1 MDGVGFPTPSKIN
14 YIERQTMPQFIGRR
28 LLLLLPVLLGV
39 VLVTFVII
47 RLIPGDPCV
56 TMLGERAT
64 PAKCEAFL
72 ERYGLNDNIAVQ
84 FGRYL
89 VNLAKGDFGTSI
101 RFTRPVTDLIAE
113 RLPLTMELT
122 LLAMLFSTVVG
133 VLLGVIS
140 ALKRNTIIDTITMMI
155 ANIGVSMPVF
165 WLGLL
170 LAYVFALLLKDTAF
184 VLPPSGRF
192 TAGIA
197 LQDLA
202 VVWGLKDLTGFKKF
216 IVELMSNTVLINC
229 LFTGDWKIFWDSLRH
244 LILPAVA
251 VGTIPMSIIARMTRS
266 SLLEVLGLDYI
277 RTARAKGLTARKVIS
292 KHAFRNALIP
302 IVTIIGIETGSLLSG
317 AVLTETVF
325 SLPGFGTALVG
336 AILARDYPVVQG
348 FTIVIALI
356 FVLVNLI
363 VDLSYAYLDPRI
375 RLD

>member
-1 MDGVGFPTPSKIN
+1 
-14 YIERQTMPQFIGRR
+14 MPQFIGRR

-39 VLVTFVII
+39 VLVTFVIV

-72 ERYGLNDNIAVQ
+72 DRYGLNDNIFVQ

-89 VNLAKGDFGTSI
+89 VNLGKGDFGDSI
-101 RFTRPVTDLIAE
+101 RFSRPVSDLIAE
-113 RLPLTMELT
+113 RLPLTLELS
-122 LLAMLFSTVVG
+122 LLAMFFSTVVG
-133 VLLGVIS
+133 VLLGVVS
-140 ALKRNTIIDTITMMI
+140 ALKRNTIIDTITMVI

-170 LAYVFALLLKDTAF
+170 LAYVFALLLKDTPF

-192 TAGIA
+192 TAGAA

-202 VVWGLKDLTGFKKF
+202 VYWGMTDLTGFKKF

-229 LFTGDWKIFWDSLRH
+229 IITGDWHIFWDSMKH

-277 RTARAKGLTARKVIS
+277 RTAHAKGLTENKVIR

-325 SLPGFGTALVG
+325 ALPGFGTAMVG

-356 FVLVNLI
+356 FVLVNLL

>member
-1 MDGVGFPTPSKIN
+1 
-14 YIERQTMPQFIGRR
+14 MPQFIGRR

-39 VLVTFVII
+39 VLVTFVIV

-64 PAKCEAFL
+64 PAKCEVFL
-72 ERYGLNDNIAVQ
+72 ERYGLNDNILVQ

-89 VNLAKGDFGTSI
+89 VNMTKGDFGDSI
-101 RFTRPVTDLIAE
+101 RFSRPVSDLLAE

-122 LLAMLFSTVVG
+122 VLAMLFSTIVG

-140 ALKRNTIIDTITMMI
+140 ALKRNTFIDTLTMVI

-170 LAYVFALLLKDTAF
+170 LAYLFALVLKNTPF

-192 TAGIA
+192 SAGAA
-197 LQDLA
+197 LQDLSTF
-202 VVWGLKDLTGFKKF
+202 WGMTNLTGFKKF
-216 IVELMSNTVLINC
+216 IVEFMSNTVLINC
-229 LFTGDWKIFWDSLRH
+229 IVTGDWKIFWDSLKH
-244 LILPAVA
+244 LILPAIA

-277 RTARAKGLTARKVIS
+277 RTARAKGLIERKVIG

-325 SLPGFGTALVG
+325 ALPGLGTAMVG
-336 AILARDYPVVQG
+336 AILARDYPVIQG
-348 FTIVIALI
+348 FTLIIALI
-356 FVLVNLI
+356 FVLVNLL

-375 RLD
+375 RLE